1 MIIVIL
7 ASFVICWL
15 PFHIDKLIEVANYEK
30 SKNDAPFYLS
40 ETFASFRADD
50 VPCSKN
56 EFQFEENPPSSG
68 LKTIAELLIFFN
80 AALNPFI
87 YTFMSSQFKEDFF
100 KATKCLSTRFD
111 QTRESFNTKAKNFQF
126 SYLKKRFSST
136 ESVTFSNMASNRNSL
151 QFSPDLTVIP
161 ASESTVI

>member
-15 PFHIDKLIEVANYEK
+15 PFHIDKLIEVANYER
-30 SKNDAPFYLS
+30 SKNDASFYLS
-40 ETFASFRADD
+40 ETFSNFRTDD

-56 EFQFEENPPSSG
+56 DFQFEENPPSSGRINRPTHWSFCQKELNPLFLG

-100 KATKCLSTRFD
+100 KATKW
-111 QTRESFNTKAKNFQF
+111 
-126 SYLKKRFSST
+126 
-136 ESVTFSNMASNRNSL
+136 
-151 QFSPDLTVIP
+151 
-161 ASESTVI
+161 SESCSRIR

>member
-68 LKTIAELLIFFN
+68 RTWN
-80 AALNPFI
+80 
-87 YTFMSSQFKEDFF
+87 
-100 KATKCLSTRFD
+100 
-111 QTRESFNTKAKNFQF
+111 
-126 SYLKKRFSST
+126 
-136 ESVTFSNMASNRNSL
+136 
-151 QFSPDLTVIP
+151 
-161 ASESTVI
+161 